1 MIRFQQVHKAYDEPV
16 LSGVDLVVHPGEMF
30 GLFGPSGTGKSV
42 LLKTT
47 IALITPDRG
56 DVEVNGES
64 VFFGD
69 DGALERI
76 RRQVGYVFQHSAL
89 FDSLTVLDNVCMGL
103 PEEEYRSLKSLSLAR
118 KAWEALEL
126 VNLDPTHVLSKLPAD
141 LSGGMKKRV
150 GIARAIVGRPDI
162 LLWDEP
168 TTGLDPMNATAVERL
183 ISRLSKELDVTA
195 MIVTHDIEGGLLMCD
210 RVSMLEG
217 GKLRFCGTPDEFNAS
232 EDAVVRAFADR
243 AGAEAALD
251 SHLVV
256 T

>member
-1 MIRFQQVHKAYDEPV
+1 MIRFQQIYKAYDEPV
-16 LSGVDLVVHPGEMF
+16 LSGVDLEVHPGEMF

-42 LLKTT
+42 LLKTS
-47 IALITPDRG
+47 IALIIPDQG

-64 VFFGD
+64 VFFGG
-69 DGALERI
+69 DGTLARI

-103 PEEEYRSLKSLSLAR
+103 PDEEYRSLGRLELAR
-118 KAWEALEL
+118 KAWGALEL

-150 GIARAIVGRPDI
+150 GIARAIVGKPDI

-183 ISRLSKELDVTA
+183 ISRLSRELDVTA
-195 MIVTHDIEGGLLMCD
+195 MIVTHDVEAGLLMCD

-232 EDAVVRAFADR
+232 EDVVVRAFADR

-251 SHLVV
+251 NHLVV